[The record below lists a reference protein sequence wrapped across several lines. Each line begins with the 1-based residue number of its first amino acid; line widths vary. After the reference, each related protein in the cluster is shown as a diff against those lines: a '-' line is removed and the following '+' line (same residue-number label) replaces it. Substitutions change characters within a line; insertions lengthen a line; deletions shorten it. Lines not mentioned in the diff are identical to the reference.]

1 MRILHIINN
10 LGSGGAE
17 KLIEQLLPILNKKN
31 QVRADVLLLTDEG
44 NVFEKDL
51 HDNGVRVSV
60 VPLRKPKSPRN
71 VFYIL
76 RHIQQGKYDIVH
88 AHLFPALYWTAFAAR
103 LISQDR
109 PVFFVTEHS
118 THNRRRGKWFLRP
131 VERIVYESYDG
142 VVCISEKTRDN
153 LIQWLGAHDD
163 QRFITIYNGVD
174 VELFKN
180 AIPYRKYEICPDF
193 NEQTILISMT
203 GRFSIQKDQ
212 RTLIYCM
219 NRLPGHVHL
228 LLIGDGPLRAAC
240 EDLAEKLG
248 IDQRVHFL
256 GFRKD
261 VERIVKASDLV
272 VLSSHW
278 EGFGLAAVEGMA
290 AGKPVIASNVPGLA
304 EVVENAGILFK
315 AGDSGELVK
324 AISSLLD
331 DEEKYRCVANACAER
346 AAVFDNTKMVDRYL
360 ACYKDLHHV
369 NTYRL

>member
-131 VERIVYESYDG
+131 V
-142 VVCISEKTRDN
+142 
-153 LIQWLGAHDD
+153 
-163 QRFITIYNGVD
+163 
-174 VELFKN
+174 
-180 AIPYRKYEICPDF
+180 
-193 NEQTILISMT
+193 NE
-203 GRFSIQKDQ
+203 
-212 RTLIYCM
+212 
-219 NRLPGHVHL
+219 
-228 LLIGDGPLRAAC
+228 
-240 EDLAEKLG
+240 
-248 IDQRVHFL
+248 
-256 GFRKD
+256 
-261 VERIVKASDLV
+261 
-272 VLSSHW
+272 
-278 EGFGLAAVEGMA
+278 
-290 AGKPVIASNVPGLA
+290 
-304 EVVENAGILFK
+304 
-315 AGDSGELVK
+315 
-324 AISSLLD
+324 
-331 DEEKYRCVANACAER
+331 
-346 AAVFDNTKMVDRYL
+346 
-360 ACYKDLHHV
+360 
-369 NTYRL
+369 